1 MSPRSDAAV
10 LRGERLTKSFGGTVA
25 LQGVSFRV
33 APGEILGLIGPN
45 GAGKTTLL
53 NVVSGVL
60 RPDGGQ
66 VHLGERDVTGLPP
79 HAIARLGVARV
90 LQTPRLFPEMTVLE
104 NVMVGVLFA
113 SRGGRPGLTAAREQ
127 AAATLDF
134 MGLGAKQA
142 QPAGRLNLQEKKLV
156 ELARA
161 LAPRPQVVLVDEVMS
176 GLNPGEV
183 EGCMALLRR
192 VRDELKVAIVWV
204 EHLMKAI
211 MGTAERVLVLNYGRL
226 IAEGAPAEVARDPA
240 VVEAYL
246 GVSDPRQALAASRG
260 GGGPATC

>member
-1 MSPRSDAAV
+1 MSPRSEAV
-10 LRGERLTKSFGGTVA
+10 LQGERLSKSFGGTTA
-25 LQGVSFRV
+25 LQEVSFQV

-53 NVVSGVL
+53 NVISGVL
-60 RPDGGQ
+60 RPDAGR
-66 VHLGERDVTGLPP
+66 VRLGARDVTGLPP

-113 SRGGRPGLTAAREQ
+113 TRSARPSLAAARQQ
-127 AAATLDF
+127 AEATLHF
-134 MGLGAKQA
+134 LGLGARQA
-142 QPAGRLNLQEKKLV
+142 QPAGSLNLQEKKLV

-192 VRDELKVAIVWV
+192 VRDELKVAVVWV
-204 EHLMKAI
+204 EHVMKAI

-226 IAEGAPAEVARDPA
+226 IAQGTPADVARDPA

-246 GVSDPRQALAASRG
+246 GVADPRQALSVRS
-260 GGGPATC
+260 